1 VKRSALG
8 LLPLLAWGLAA
19 PGWAQTAEEDSVS
32 RRPRP
37 DYDAQGVAWPDLLDG
52 FSRLVS
58 PEARQQPRDD
68 ASSDILL
75 FPTLQTAL
83 IADSNAL
90 RRQSGGQGDFA
101 LQLGAGLAASG
112 GDEDAG
118 WSLGASG
125 DSVRYLRFSSQNGD
139 QARLH
144 QGGFL
149 APTEEWRADLSFD
162 EQWLV
167 EPIQD
172 SGTGYRQQRPNR
184 YGQYSTKLTLG
195 YTSDDWQLLADQQAV
210 LYRYAGNPPV
220 ILGNELDREE
230 LTSTL
235 HLARTIFEGTALF
248 IEPQVN
254 LRHYDREISTDGL
267 RHDSAGVQV
276 LGGLRYD
283 LSSVTYV
290 EAGAGWLRQDY
301 DDHAFAAVS
310 GPALQARA
318 VWNPLDR
325 LSFGA
330 GATRR
335 IAESN
340 LQGTA
345 GAEVTAETASADY
358 EIDDNLL
365 AGFNFSFTDM
375 RYKAELGSVSR
386 TDDITQ
392 YGVELRYLID
402 ETASIA
408 AAWTDY
414 RRASTLAGAV
424 LDFNRLTV
432 SALLQW

>member
-1 VKRSALG
+1 MRSRL
-8 LLPLLAWGLAA
+8 LLPCLLAWSAAA
-19 PGWAQTAEEDSVS
+19 PGLAQTAEDESVA

-52 FSRLVS
+52 LDRVVS
-58 PEARQQPRDD
+58 PEARTQPRDD
-68 ASSDILL
+68 ASSDITLY
-75 FPTLQTAL
+75 PTVQTAL

-90 RRQSGGQGDFA
+90 KRQSDAQGDFA
-101 LQLGAGLAASG
+101 AQLTAGLSASSD
-112 GDEDAG
+112 DEDGG
-118 WSLGASG
+118 WSLGAAG
-125 DSVRYLRFSSQNGD
+125 DSLRYLRFSSQNGD
-139 QARLH
+139 EARLH

-149 APTEEWRADLSFD
+149 APTEDWRADLSLD

-167 EPIQD
+167 QPIED
-172 SGTGYRQQRPNR
+172 SGSGYRQQRPSR
-184 YGQYSTKLTLG
+184 YAQYSALLEAG
-195 YTSDDWQLLADQQAV
+195 YTNDDWELTTRERAIV
-210 LYRYAGNPPV
+210 YRYAVNPPV
-220 ILGNELDREE
+220 ILGNEQDYEE

-235 HLARTIFEGTALF
+235 HLARSVFDGTAIF

-267 RHDSAGVQV
+267 RHDSSGGQV

-290 EAGAGWLRQDY
+290 EGGAGWLRQDY
-301 DDHAFAAVS
+301 VDHAFPTVS

-330 GATRR
+330 GAQRQ

-340 LQGTA
+340 VRGTA
-345 GAEVTAETASADY
+345 GVEATAETASADY

-375 RYKAELGSVSR
+375 RYKVEVGSPSR

-392 YGVELRYLID
+392 FGVDVRYLID
-402 ETASIA
+402 ETVSIA

-414 RRASTLAGAV
+414 RRASTLAGAI

-432 SALLQW
+432 SANFQW